1 MCHLL
6 GPELV
11 QDKQGRV
18 PMRKEPTLCMRCFC
32 QHSDWWKT
40 RSHCEEKHRACA
52 YTEPP
57 PPLNINT
64 GVRQMRPTAS
74 LHTALHWSPEA
85 TTHSTWWDEG
95 SAFERIFAA
104 SACRLRLRAD
114 KWQGIIVLGLFFFKS
129 WMLYFKFFLWLYF
142 SWPFLGVKGRRS
154 SPTVCYPSLSLMT
167 QAFMELTPSRGDK
180 MTSCWFSSCQWGHF
194 FLSPH
199 RSPPLKTV
207 TVE

>member
-1 MCHLL
+1 MFPWGRSPHCVCVAFASTVTD
-6 GPELV
+6 GRPEVIVRRSTELV
-11 QDKQGRV
+11 HI
-18 PMRKEPTLCMRCFC
+18 L
-32 QHSDWWKT
+32 S
-40 RSHCEEKHRACA
+40 
-52 YTEPP
+52 PP